1 MDSTFLGKG
10 MKFPP
15 QINSATGR
23 FSLSEGA
30 VDVKESIYIILM
42 TRMGERFIR
51 PNFGSTLQSYAF
63 MDVNMTNIT
72 LMTRDLSAQIQA
84 QEPRISDVDITIDA
98 VTRQGCLLVT
108 IGYTLIESNSTD
120 NMVFPFYLDNAT
132 QEEEYQENSYQF
144 DGVYDEPIEEIIN

>member
-23 FSLSEGA
+23 FAVSSGA
-30 VDVKESIYIILM
+30 IDVKESIYIILM
-42 TRMGERFIR
+42 TRIGERFIR
-51 PNFGSTLQSYAF
+51 PGFGSTLQTYSF

-72 LMTRDLSAQIQA
+72 LMSRDLSNQLIS
-84 QEPRISDVDITIDA
+84 QEPRITDVDITVDA
-98 VTRQGCLLVT
+98 VTREGCLLIN
-108 IGYTLIESNSTD
+108 IGYRLIESNETE
-120 NMVFPFYLDNAT
+120 NMVFPFYLDT
-132 QEEEYQENSYQF
+132 VTEEEEYQDNTYQF

>member
-1 MDSTFLGKG
+1 MDKSFLGKG

-23 FSLSEGA
+23 FAMSEGA
-30 VDVKESIYIILM
+30 MDVKESIYIILM
-42 TRMGERFIR
+42 TRLGERFIR
-51 PNFGSTLQSYAF
+51 PNFGSTLQNYTF

-72 LMTRDLSAQIQA
+72 LMTRDLAGQLET
-84 QEPRISDVDITIDA
+84 QEPRINDVDITIDA
-98 VTRQGCLLVT
+98 VTRQGCLLIT
-108 IGYTLIESNSTD
+108 IGYTLIESNETD

-132 QEEEYQENSYQF
+132 EEEEYQENNYQF

>member
-1 MDSTFLGKG
+1 MDSSFLGKG

-23 FSLSEGA
+23 FALSEGA
-30 VDVKESIYIILM
+30 TDVKESIYIILM
-42 TRMGERFIR
+42 TRLGERFIR
-51 PNFGSTLQSYAF
+51 PGFGSTLQNYAF
-63 MDVNMTNIT
+63 MDVNMTTVT
-72 LMTRDLSAQIQA
+72 LMTRDLTQQLQS
-84 QEPRISDVDITIDA
+84 QEPRIANVDITIDA
-98 VTRQGCLLVT
+98 VTRQGCLIIT
-108 IGYTLIESNSTD
+108 IGYTLIETNDSD